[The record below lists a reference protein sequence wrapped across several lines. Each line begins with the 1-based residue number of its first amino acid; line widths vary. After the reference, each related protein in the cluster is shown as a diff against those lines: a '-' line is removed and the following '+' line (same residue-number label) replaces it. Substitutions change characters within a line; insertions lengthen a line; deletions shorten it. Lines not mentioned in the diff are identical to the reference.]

1 MYFLR
6 YIKPYI
12 LWDVVGGAE
21 RRAAVPYGAMASN
34 DIDGRGRGV
43 ADGRHANDVK
53 EGGEGGASSN
63 NRSSDRRDYTQRF
76 VFLLLSLSFDS
87 SEESTRV

>member
-1 MYFLR
+1 M
-6 YIKPYI
+6 
-12 LWDVVGGAE
+12 GGAE

-53 EGGEGGASSN
+53 EGGGGGCVE
-63 NRSSDRRDYTQRF
+63 QQPI
-76 VFLLLSLSFDS
+76 
-87 SEESTRV
+87 E